1 MTWKSYK
8 LQAVLLVLF
17 PFSLAHA
24 EKHSVGTASLSGVVK
39 GGSGASLAVHL
50 EPIAQSPVRY
60 YDGYEALPREDGS
73 FTFTEIPPGKCRI
86 SVEEGTVTPIDFA
99 TPPLIVTTPHLPN
112 YRDRSQFGVATAI
125 LSTDLASDEITL
137 LPSEKRKGLV
147 ITLTHNLSFCGHV
160 TRDAAPTDAWGRKTG
175 PQNIVPVDTNIT
187 FYHYNPEFG
196 VLDSKT
202 QFDTNK
208 DGSFH
213 VTDLAPGTYYVRSNE
228 TWYPG
233 VAGFDKAEPVVVT
246 SQPAGDCKVEIQL
259 VPANSCSYGEVF
271 GEIMSD
277 PSVDKN
283 QYDVVFFN
291 RNQEGVDL
299 PGVYGVIAGFRKM
312 EAHRSGE
319 NYLTQICS
327 GDYDVVLSEKQQAGT
342 NLWDSTPT
350 PRIVFDT
357 EHASLSPN
365 GVVHVPLTPHSM
377 ASIEG
382 EVVLDKVTKE
392 DFCPQCQ
399 SIYVSILREGDGEF
413 QTVKLSSENHFNFY
427 NVAPGEYQIFV
438 TAKRF
443 DKVFLKSILVDG
455 IEGRGNHF
463 TISEPKFASIKV
475 TLSGDL
481 SQAAGHASPDVRY
494 GKRWQTEGMR
504 PLASV
509 SGQVEGEA
517 GAIYSLRLLPIGN
530 RFDVEDTLT
539 TQSQVDGSFLFNN
552 VLPGIYRLRANDKS
566 YLRFDY
572 GAKFPEQRGEPLLI
586 APGASIENLK
596 LPAPRYSSIC
606 GHLTDTSGSSRQMQV
621 WFLPTVD
628 LNNSS
633 YQPRNVHTD
642 NDGYFR
648 IDGLNSGDYL
658 LQTGNTVLSSN
669 GKLFE
674 TAPVHL
680 EDRKNIGCDAN
691 SPLELHFP
699 ANWLTAYTISGTVS
713 GDIPSRLGDRFLVAL
728 DDAVDLGI
736 HGYKRETKLDANHAF
751 TLKDVPDGNYK
762 VSVYGVYGPEPQP
775 DSGRGI
781 VFMSSPYVEPLRH
794 LIATQLIEVR
804 GQDISG
810 IELKPLKLPSITG
823 VVHIQHPRAGWKDFK
838 LSDLSVRLIPHRK
851 NGSLSSSLTSKADDQ
866 AEFSIGAADAGEYEV
881 AIEAAKP
888 GRGTPK
894 GLYVQLIKLNGKEVN
909 PRFFSLSQD
918 DTAQF
923 EITLSGDT
931 ASAHVNVH
939 PDTSFSLPATALNK
953 HCSPGTS
960 YAVVLFPDPP
970 ASSLIDS
977 EPEQV
982 PRFYLTSSYGSACAG
997 VPTGVGQN
1005 PAGMIMDI
1013 PPGNYYA
1020 IAARGFDFAYYQ
1032 FRGLTSRQGKMSTEQ
1047 VRLLHELET
1056 IAKPVT
1062 LHAGENLELELA
1074 DKTIDANRI
1083 AARVGV
1089 KDESENLRPQN
1100 GQSCCN
1106 R

>member
-1 MTWKSYK
+1 MTWKFCK
-8 LQAVLLVLF
+8 LQGLILVLF
-17 PFSLAHA
+17 AVSLAHA
-24 EKHSVGTASLSGVVK
+24 EKHIVETASLSGVVK
-39 GGSGASLAVHL
+39 NGSGASLAVHL
-50 EPIAQSPVRY
+50 EPATQSSVRY
-60 YDGYEALPREDGS
+60 YNGYEAVPREDGS
-73 FTFTEIPPGKCRI
+73 FTFTEIPPGKYRI

-246 SQPAGDCKVEIQL
+246 SQPAGDCRVEIQL
-259 VPANSCSYGEVF
+259 VPTNSCSDGEVF
-271 GEIMSD
+271 GEIKSD

-299 PGVYGVIAGFRKM
+299 PGVYGVIAGFRKI

-319 NYLTQICS
+319 SYLTQICS

-342 NLWDSTPT
+342 NLWDNTPT
-350 PRIVFDT
+350 PRIVFDS
-357 EHASLSPN
+357 EHVSLAPN
-365 GVVHVPLTPHSM
+365 GVVHVPLTPHTM

-382 EVVLDKVTKE
+382 EVLLDKVTKE

-399 SIYVSILREGDGEF
+399 SIYVSILREGNGEF

-427 NVAPGEYQIFV
+427 SVTPGEYQIFV
-438 TAKRF
+438 TATRL

-455 IEGRGNHF
+455 IEGKGNHL
-463 TISEPKFASIKV
+463 TISEPKFASMKV

-481 SQAAGHASPDVRY
+481 SQAAEHASPDVRY
-494 GKRWQTEGMR
+494 RNRWQTEGMR

-509 SGQVEGEA
+509 LGRVEGEA
-517 GAIYSLRLLPIGN
+517 DAIYTLRLLPIGN

-539 TQSQVDGSFLFNN
+539 TQSQADGSFRFNN
-552 VLPGIYRLRANDKS
+552 VLPGVYRLRANDKKF
-566 YLRFDY
+566 LRFDY
-572 GAKFPEQRGEPLLI
+572 GAKSPEQRGEPLLI
-586 APGASIENLK
+586 APGATIENLK
-596 LPAPRYSSIC
+596 LTAPRYSSVC
-606 GHLTDTSGSSRQMQV
+606 GHLTDTSGNARQMQV

-628 LNNSS
+628 LNNNS
-633 YQPRNVHTD
+633 YQPRNIHTD

-658 LQTGNTVLSSN
+658 LQTGNTVLSSD
-669 GKLFE
+669 GKLYE

-680 EDRKNIGCDAN
+680 EDGKNIGCDAD

-699 ANWLTAYTISGTVS
+699 ANGLTAYTISGAVS
-713 GDIPSRLGDRFLVAL
+713 GDLPSRLGDRFLVAL
-728 DDAVDLGI
+728 DNAVDLGI
-736 HGYKRETKLDANHAF
+736 HDNKRETKLDANHAF
-751 TLKDVPDGNYK
+751 ILKDVPNGNYK

-781 VFMSSPYVEPLRH
+781 VFMSPPYVEPLRH

-804 GQDISG
+804 SQDISG
-810 IELKPLKLPSITG
+810 IELRPLTLPSITG
-823 VVHIQHPRAGWKDFK
+823 VVHIQHPRADWKDFK

-881 AIEAAKP
+881 VIEAAKP

-909 PRFFSLSQD
+909 PRFFLLPQN
-918 DTAQF
+918 DTAQL
-923 EITLSGDT
+923 EITLSGET

-960 YAVVLFPDPP
+960 YTVVLFPDPP
-970 ASSLIDS
+970 VSSLIDS
-977 EPEQV
+977 ESEQM
-982 PRFYLTSSYGSACAG
+982 PQFYFTSSYGPSCVG
-997 VPTGVGQN
+997 VPTGFQQN
-1005 PAGMIMDI
+1005 PAGMILDLQ
-1013 PPGNYYA
+1013 PGNYYA
-1020 IAARGFDFAYYQ
+1020 IAARGFDLTNYQ
-1032 FRGLTSRQGKMSTEQ
+1032 FRGWAGRQGQISAEQ
-1047 VRLLHELET
+1047 VRLFRALEA

-1062 LHAGENLELELA
+1062 LHAGENLELELS
-1074 DKTIDANRI
+1074 DKTIDASRI

-1089 KDESENLRPQN
+1089 TDETENLRPQN
-1100 GQSCCN
+1100 GQSRCN